1 MTEVDGCIFCK
12 IAGGN
17 DEKTEILHRDDTLVV
32 FRDIRPATSHH
43 YLVVT
48 TEHISDAKQLKF
60 ENLGLVERMV
70 EVGKDVVQ
78 KQGGDIIDLRSI
90 VKQGLQLVLITLDI
104 SYDGVHRHEGMREK
118 KLVSLNA
125 EHQARELPVDWVID
139 RLKKMK
145 PKDTHS
151 NSGT

>member
-78 KQGGDIIDLRSI
+78 KQGGDIIDLRM
-90 VKQGLQLVLITLDI
+90 GFHWPPFHMI
-104 SYDGVHRHEGMREK
+104 SHLHLHVISSTSQMGFIAKGIFMERALWFAK
-118 KLVSLNA
+118 
-125 EHQARELPVDWVID
+125 VDWVID